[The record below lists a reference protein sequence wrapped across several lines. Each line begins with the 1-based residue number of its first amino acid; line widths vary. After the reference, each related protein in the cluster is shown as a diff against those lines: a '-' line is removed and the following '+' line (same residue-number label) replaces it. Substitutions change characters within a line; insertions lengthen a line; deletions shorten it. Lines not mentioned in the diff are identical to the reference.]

1 MDQIDMEIKQMLKNK
16 TPNDRSRYIPIPYE
30 DVEKITYY
38 LKLQENKPLI
48 PLEDVINR
56 EIDVQGADVSLAG
69 GFTIYTKNSRI
80 HGTFR
85 DNGSTKLDTTLYN
98 LNVGNVYQH
107 RAFSGQY
114 LYIFPHSVSIKVKLE
129 GRLLKHYRFEVE
141 NSEE

>member
-56 EIDVQGADVSLAG
+56 EIDVQESQ
-69 GFTIYTKNSRI
+69 SM
-80 HGTFR
+80 
-85 DNGSTKLDTTLYN
+85 
-98 LNVGNVYQH
+98 
-107 RAFSGQY
+107 
-114 LYIFPHSVSIKVKLE
+114 
-129 GRLLKHYRFEVE
+129 
-141 NSEE
+141 